1 MAGDYCCP
9 LPIHFAEVARSTGRL
24 TLNKLK
30 AAWPSGAPPNM
41 TRTATTAPTSPS
53 LSPKARSLLS
63 RFTSPFAPRPRS
75 HSDFHIRTDEPHR
88 QYAPGD
94 VVKGSV
100 CLTVAKPIRITHVV
114 ICLYGYVKVFK
125 SPSSSWDAVPRDG
138 GFQGPGRGRRGSEY
152 FGNGF
157 ASLFEDEVILCGEG
171 RLVPGD
177 YEFRFE
183 LELPSKGMPSS
194 IDVSTCQTHLPPLCA
209 NLVMTD
215 YSLSAARS
223 LTR

>member
-1 MAGDYCCP
+1 M
-9 LPIHFAEVARSTGRL
+9 I
-24 TLNKLK
+24 
-30 AAWPSGAPPNM
+30 
-41 TRTATTAPTSPS
+41 RTADTAPTSPS

-63 RFTSPFAPRPRS
+63 KFTSPFAPRAR
-75 HSDFHIRTDEPHR
+75 HLSDFHIRTNEPHR

-100 CLTVAKPIRITHVV
+100 CLTVAKPLRVTHVV
-114 ICLYGYVKVFK
+114 ICLYGFVKVFK
-125 SPSSSWDAVPRDG
+125 SPGSPRDAVPRDG
-138 GFQGPGRGRRGSEY
+138 GFQGPGRGTRGSEY

-171 RLVPGD
+171 RLNSGT

-194 IDVSTCQTHLPPLCA
+194 IDVGTCLTLLSPVCA
-209 NLVMTD
+209 NPLMAHCSSNV
-215 YSLSAARS
+215 ARS
-223 LTR
+223 PTC